1 MLAFPAE
8 VNSDLSDPSSLSS
21 DVSCNH
27 PNHNTR
33 VHAARSAPL
42 VASQYIPVIMDVLE
56 SDGGGEL
63 DYEHRG
69 CLPFAGG
76 PVWVPGSFQ
85 CVTLL
90 SVATTFAV
98 T

>member
-1 MLAFPAE
+1 MAFPAE

-42 VASQYIPVIMDVLE
+42 VASQYILVIMDVPESVEGGLVMSTEGAYPFLE
-56 SDGGGEL
+56 VL
-63 DYEHRG
+63 
-69 CLPFAGG
+69 C
-76 PVWVPGSFQ
+76 GSLACF
-85 CVTLL
+85 
-90 SVATTFAV
+90 SV
-98 T
+98 

>member
-1 MLAFPAE
+1 MA
-8 VNSDLSDPSSLSS
+8 
-21 DVSCNH
+21 
-27 PNHNTR
+27 
-33 VHAARSAPL
+33 HAARSAPL
-42 VASQYIPVIMDVLE
+42 VASQYILVIMDVPE
-56 SDGGGEL
+56 SVEGGL

-76 PVWVPGSFQ
+76 PVWVPGLFQ

-90 SVATTFAV
+90 WVATTFAV